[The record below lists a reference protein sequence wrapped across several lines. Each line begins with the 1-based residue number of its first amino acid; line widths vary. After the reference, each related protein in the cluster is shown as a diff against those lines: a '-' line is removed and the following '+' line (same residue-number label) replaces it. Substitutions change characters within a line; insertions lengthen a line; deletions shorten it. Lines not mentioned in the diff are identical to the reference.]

1 MGQRD
6 EHEGSHQL
14 PLPLQRQPVTLSCQD
29 TALQRLE
36 DKEIRDIVIY
46 VDILWL
52 SALLP
57 GPNDLSLFQPK
68 CPETRD
74 LSPRL
79 FVYYHA
85 KACRGG
91 ICTNL
96 APSSSADS
104 QLVGH
109 FTGQHYVTRDV
120 KVAPLYSHHGWD

>member
-1 MGQRD
+1 MK
-6 EHEGSHQL
+6 SYFML
-14 PLPLQRQPVTLSCQD
+14 
-29 TALQRLE
+29 
-36 DKEIRDIVIY
+36 
-46 VDILWL
+46 ILWL
-52 SALLP
+52 SALPP

-74 LSPRL
+74 LSHRL

-109 FTGQHYVTRDV
+109 FIGQHYVTGDV
-120 KVAPLYSHHGWD
+120 KVAPLYDIMAGTDQYIHRLTLQSGGPSPVSVDTKFQ